1 MNAELWTVTTQR
13 GDTVDLIKLSDD
25 ENSVRVHVLGR
36 RGAGVL
42 PVHDLLD
49 AEIIV
54 ESSFISGR
62 LSICF
67 YLSDLEEWSLALDAL
82 GAGQDAEWLD
92 NGNGP
97 AIRIEAPNDDC
108 DIPAIHIEDSSGSGT
123 SATIPIVL
131 NDGWVEEQREH
142 LREVVR
148 AWPSEVLKTSPGTYE
163 WRH

>member
-1 MNAELWTVTTQR
+1 M
-13 GDTVDLIKLSDD
+13 DLIKLSDGD
-25 ENSVRVHVLGR
+25 NSVRVHVLGR

-54 ESSFISGR
+54 ESSFIGGH

-82 GAGQDAEWLD
+82 GAGQNVEWLD
-92 NGNGP
+92 SGNGP
-97 AIRIEAPNDDC
+97 VIRIELPDD
-108 DIPAIHIEDSSGSGT
+108 DHDVPVVFVEDASGSGA

-131 NDGWVEEQREH
+131 GDGWIEEQREH

-148 AWPSEVLKTSPGTYE
+148 TWPSEVLKTSPGAYE

>member
-1 MNAELWTVTTQR
+1 M
-13 GDTVDLIKLSDD
+13 DLIKLSDGD
-25 ENSVRVHVLGR
+25 NSVRVHVLGR
-36 RGAGVL
+36 RGPGVL

-54 ESSFISGR
+54 ESSFIRGR

-82 GAGQDAEWLD
+82 SAGQNVEWLD
-92 NGNGP
+92 SGNGP
-97 AIRIEAPNDDC
+97 AIRIDLPSDAC
-108 DIPAIHIEDSSGSGT
+108 DVPAVFIEDASGSG
-123 SATIPIVL
+123 SLATIPIVL
-131 NDGWVEEQREH
+131 DDGWIEEQREH

-148 AWPSEVLKTSPGTYE
+148 NWPSEVLKTSPGTYE